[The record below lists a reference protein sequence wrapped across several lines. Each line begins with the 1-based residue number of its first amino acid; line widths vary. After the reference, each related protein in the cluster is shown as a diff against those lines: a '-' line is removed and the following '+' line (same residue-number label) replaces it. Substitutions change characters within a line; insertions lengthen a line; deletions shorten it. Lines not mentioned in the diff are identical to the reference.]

1 MTILARW
8 ADAMDYLMDGPK
20 TAPELAELLG
30 TRADYTR
37 NWLKLLEA
45 REVVKQTGKR
55 TTPNGGCPCAV
66 YELNWQRH
74 ATEGNK

>member
-8 ADAMDYLMDGPK
+8 ADAMDFLMDGPK
-20 TAPELAELLG
+20 TSTELAELLG
-30 TRADYTR
+30 TRSDYTL

-45 REVVKQTGKR
+45 REVVKKAGKR
-55 TTPNGGCPCAV
+55 RSPRGGNAATI

-74 ATEGNK
+74 AS

>member
-8 ADAMDYLMDGPK
+8 ADAMDYLMDAPR
-20 TAPELAELLG
+20 TANELAQLLD
-30 TRADYTR
+30 TKADYTR

-45 REVVKQTGKR
+45 REVVRKAGVQRSIK
-55 TTPNGGCPCAV
+55 GGNASTV

-74 ATEGNK
+74 AS

>member
-20 TAPELAELLG
+20 TAQELADLLG

-37 NWLKLLEA
+37 NWLRLLEA
-45 REVVKQTGKR
+45 REVVKKAGGKQSSKGPAA
-55 TTPNGGCPCAV
+55 TV

-74 ATEGNK
+74 AS